1 LPAPAVAAGNWTK
14 HWQKPKSCSTPPPNV
29 GYSPQCGKK
38 LLGGWHAEVGVGYKG
53 KTDLING
60 IKIEVGYNFRALR
73 LTRDGK
79 KLDPTC
85 HALSVG
91 IGFVF

>member
-1 LPAPAVAAGNWTK
+1 MFELNLDVHITTGLTK
-14 HWQKPKSCSTPPPNV
+14 SKSEHLTAQ
-29 GYSPQCGKK
+29 YSPQCGKK
-38 LLGGWHAEVGVGYKG
+38 LLGGWHGEIGLGYKG

-60 IKIEVGYNFRALR
+60 IKIEIGYNFRALK
-73 LTRDGK
+73 LKRDGK